1 VKSVCVFCGSKSGDS
16 PAFAE
21 AAFGVG
27 KALASRGL
35 ELVYG
40 GAQHGLMGALADG
53 ALSAGGRVVGV
64 IPNGLARQE
73 FAHAR
78 LSEGV
83 YVDTMAERKQ
93 RMIDRADAFIA
104 LPGGFGTLDELFE
117 VLTGAQV
124 GLHRKPIGVLNQGGF
139 FGPLLEWIDLSLQ
152 RGFIPAALKGVLVV
166 EEHPEHLVTSLLTH
180 QPPEPAVRW
189 ISR

>member
-1 VKSVCVFCGSKSGDS
+1 MKSVCVFCGSKNGDS
-16 PAFAE
+16 PVFAE
-21 AAFGVG
+21 AAFALGQ
-27 KALASRGL
+27 ALASRGL
-35 ELVYG
+35 ELIYG
-40 GAQHGLMGALADG
+40 GARQGLMGALADG

-93 RMIDRADAFIA
+93 LMIDRADAFIA

-152 RGFIPAALKGVLVV
+152 RGFIPGGLKGVLVV
-166 EEHPEHLVTSLLTH
+166 EEHPERLVTSLLNH

>member
-1 VKSVCVFCGSKSGDS
+1 
-16 PAFAE
+16 
-21 AAFGVG
+21 
-27 KALASRGL
+27 
-35 ELVYG
+35 
-40 GAQHGLMGALADG
+40 
-53 ALSAGGRVVGV
+53 
-64 IPNGLARQE
+64 
-73 FAHAR
+73 
-78 LSEGV
+78 
-83 YVDTMAERKQ
+83 MAERKQ

-152 RGFIPAALKGVLVV
+152 RGFIPAGLKGVLVV
-166 EEHPEHLVTSLLTH
+166 EEHPERLVTSLLSH

-189 ISR
+189 NGR